1 MEITEVRVRVVR
13 DGGKKKLRAF
23 ASLTFDN
30 SFVVREVKI
39 IEGDNGLFVAM
50 PSRKV
55 TERCRE
61 CGCRN
66 VVQSNFCNGCGKK
79 LHSNRDFSGQHEK
92 MYMDVAYPINS
103 ECRQMIHDF
112 VISEYD
118 QERQR
123 QQLKEKIDQN
133 NRRDSSNFDNVEVIE
148 EHNEGYVEE
157 PEEETVEASDNDSF
171 SQGIFG

>member
-13 DGGKKKLRAF
+13 DGGKEKLRAF

-79 LHSNRDFSGQHEK
+79 LHSSRDFSGQHEK
-92 MYMDVAYPINS
+92 MYMDVAHPINS

-112 VISEYD
+112 VISEYE

-123 QQLKEKIDQN
+123 QNLKEKINQN
-133 NRRDSSNFDNVEVIE
+133 NYRDSSDSENVEIE
-148 EHNEGYVEE
+148 VQSEEYAEE
-157 PEEETVEASDNDSF
+157 PEEETVETSDNDSF